1 MISLTSIA
9 STRLVPVYVCQ
20 MPDKTLFLRLQMAQ
34 PTKPQHQHQ
43 RRHFGQQRKQMFF
56 ETVASSPLQVYIFYI
71 GIARYFLKTFR
82 FLSLNC

>member
-1 MISLTSIA
+1 
-9 STRLVPVYVCQ
+9 
-20 MPDKTLFLRLQMAQ
+20 MAQ

-82 FLSLNC
+82 FLSLNCWLKSSSQKIVILIGVVYGIASKF